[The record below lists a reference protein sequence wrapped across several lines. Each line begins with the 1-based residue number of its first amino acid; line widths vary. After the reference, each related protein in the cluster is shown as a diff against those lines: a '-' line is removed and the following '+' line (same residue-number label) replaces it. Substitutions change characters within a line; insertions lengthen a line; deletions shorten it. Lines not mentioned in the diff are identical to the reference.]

1 MNGNEILYFV
11 LPIILV
17 LGIYGIHT
25 SYEKSGYFEPL
36 HVQKSNAI
44 MVMSIDSSNYKQGQI
59 MNVTGK
65 VTQISEGVAVSMTI
79 IDPTK
84 NVVASFHAA
93 TDRYGIFSQFFA
105 IPDTFQS
112 GKYALNVYYQV
123 DPKATLLSFN

>member
-1 MNGNEILYFV
+1 MNRNKILYFI

-17 LGIYGIHT
+17 LGIYGAQA

-44 MVMSIDSSNYKQGQI
+44 MVMSLDSSNYKQGQI

-65 VTQISEGVAVSMTI
+65 VTQITEGVAVSMTI

-93 TDRYGIFSQFFA
+93 TDRFGIFTQFYA
-105 IPDTFQS
+105 IPDTFPS
-112 GKYALNVYYQV
+112 GK
-123 DPKATLLSFN
+123 